1 MQGISDHTLFL
12 KRPSHLASNCRL
24 FSPDLLPFCQ
34 LFPLHVLLW
43 HFRAVVVL
51 LTVTFLPLLLLRL
64 FHPFLPLLLLLLP
77 PFSSSPCSS
86 SASSFS
92 TCSHPQWLL
101 LLQDHSELHG
111 GTFILSRDKL
121 RALPQS
127 SPLPL
132 GYNPDLPLLRMGQI
146 PTGKKHLLFG
156 YQWIYISNA
165 VSLNL
170 KINVWLENKFRAC

>member
-12 KRPSHLASNCRL
+12 KRPSHLPSNCRL
-24 FSPDLLPFCQ
+24 FSPDLLPSCQ
-34 LFPLHVLLW
+34 LFPIHVLLW

-51 LTVTFLPLLLLRL
+51 LTVT
-64 FHPFLPLLLLLLP
+64 FLPLLLLLLP

-92 TCSHPQWLL
+92 TCSHPQWSLL
-101 LLQDHSELHG
+101 WQDHSELHG
-111 GTFILSRDKL
+111 EIFILSRDKL
-121 RALPQS
+121 QALPQS

-146 PTGKKHLLFG
+146 PTGKKYLLFG
-156 YQWIYISNA
+156 DQWIYISNA